1 MAELGENFGMDGG
14 EGKNYVIKKESN
26 DHKYIMMHTKQFLR
40 NEYVCIKTKLTIK
53 IQLTILNTNCKFYFI
68 FFF

>member
-26 DHKYIMMHTKQFLR
+26 DHKYIMMHTKQFLQ
-40 NEYVCIKTKLTIK
+40 NEYVCIKTKLTVK
-53 IQLTILNTNCKFYFI
+53 IQLTIFNTNC
-68 FFF
+68 